1 MLLGVVFAVMTF
13 AWLALCAAVVAR
25 AGDVM
30 RQPAIRRA
38 FEGAT
43 GALLVGF
50 SLRIAA
56 EQR

>member
-13 AWLALCAAVVAR
+13 AWLALYAAVVAG

-30 RQPAIRRA
+30 RQPGIRRA
-38 FEGAT
+38 IEGAT
-43 GALLVGF
+43 GALFVGF
-50 SLRIAA
+50 GLRIAA